1 MGTEKSGEGIRS
13 ALEIAMAR
21 LDKGSEKGPRLTEKQ
36 KAEISEVEKELQA
49 KIAEAEIMT
58 GQNAAAAA
66 ARGEFD
72 EADGLRARM
81 QDEIARYRRLGE
93 KKKKAIRGGK
103 G

>member
-1 MGTEKSGEGIRS
+1 MGTEKSGDGIRS

-21 LDKGSEKGPRLTEKQ
+21 LDKGSESGPRLTEKQ

-58 GQNAAAAA
+58 GQKAEEAA

-72 EADGLRARM
+72 EAAGLRARM